1 MDRLY
6 CIFYKDHCTIQKSKE
21 PLDNVTLFVR
31 ILINGDDEVDATYSD
46 PESEDG
52 NNDDLERGYDD
63 DKEDI
68 FDYL

>member
-52 NNDDLERGYDD
+52 NNDDLEQGYDD

-68 FDYL
+68 YEYL